1 MQAALER
8 ILAVNVVGEVS
19 RVASVVKEV
28 LFLVGIFAHGLEFG
42 SDHVGESGAVGPLR
56 QLVGELLQVAFLEI
70 SAIIVSGRVKPLV
83 TGRVEFQTSHRVCV
97 LNFVAR
103 SVLIRYLSLVVL
115 SQGNI
120 AASQDVKKDVS
131 RNHSGLLL
139 ITGAQLRQNT
149 VFAPVFPL
157 GDASDV
163 RVNRDRSWLIG
174 ARLRHSL
181 QRLGWGYG
189 EFTSE
194 FLVIILFY

>member
-1 MQAALER
+1 M
-8 ILAVNVVGEVS
+8 
-19 RVASVVKEV
+19 
-28 LFLVGIFAHGLEFG
+28 EFG
-42 SDHVGESGAVGPLR
+42 SDHVGESGAVGALR

-83 TGRVEFQTSHRVCV
+83 AGRVEFKPSHRVSV

-139 ITGAQLRQNT
+139 ITLAQLRQYA
-149 VFAPVFPL
+149 VFAPVLPL

-163 RVNRDRSWLIG
+163 RVNRDRGWLVG

-181 QRLGWGYG
+181 QRLGWGHG